1 MSENKQQKLKEYV
14 EKLFEIEKEENKY
27 KNLVS
32 DIKKEKEILNQHIM
46 DYMISNDIKDKDI
59 IYGDKKLKYTSMNIQ
74 DTITKKLIND
84 RLKIFLKDDIMAAN
98 ATNFIYS
105 ERNKT
110 TKNYLKIS
118 DIKNKL

>member
-1 MSENKQQKLKEYV
+1 
-14 EKLFEIEKEENKY
+14 
-27 KNLVS
+27 
-32 DIKKEKEILNQHIM
+32 
-46 DYMISNDIKDKDI
+46 
-59 IYGDKKLKYTSMNIQ
+59 MNIQ

>member
-1 MSENKQQKLKEYV
+1 MSDNSQQKLKGYV

-27 KNLVS
+27 KNLMA
-32 DIKKEKEILNQHIM
+32 DMKKEKEILNQHIM
-46 DYMISNDIKDKDI
+46 NYMVSNDIKDKDI
-59 IYGDKKLKYTSMNIQ
+59 IYGSKKLKYSSMNVQ

-84 RLKIFLKDDIMAAN
+84 RLKIFLKDEIMAAN

-105 ERNKT
+105 DRNKT

-118 DIKNKL
+118 DIKNSS

>member
-1 MSENKQQKLKEYV
+1 MSDNSQQKLKGYV

-27 KNLVS
+27 KNLMS
-32 DIKKEKEILNQHIM
+32 DMKKEKEILNQHIM
-46 DYMISNDIKDKDI
+46 NYMVSNDIKDKDI
-59 IYGDKKLKYTSMNIQ
+59 IYGGKKLKYSSMNVQ

-84 RLKIFLKDDIMAAN
+84 RLKIFLKDEIMAAN

-105 ERNKT
+105 DRNKT

-118 DIKNKL
+118 DIKNSS